1 MAKGAEG
8 RGMFSGGLDFFVA
21 IRSAC
26 IFKRSGM
33 VSSSQDFKSS

>member
-8 RGMFSGGLDFFVA
+8 RGVFSGDLAFFAA

-26 IFKRSGM
+26 IFKYSGM